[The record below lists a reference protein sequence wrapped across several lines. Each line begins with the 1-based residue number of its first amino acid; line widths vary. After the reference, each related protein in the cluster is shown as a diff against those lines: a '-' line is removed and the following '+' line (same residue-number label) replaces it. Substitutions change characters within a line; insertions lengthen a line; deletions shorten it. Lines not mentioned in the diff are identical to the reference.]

1 MICERERG
9 ISMYEMKAEYYTGIK
24 LIDDEHKEL
33 FRIADEAY
41 QLLKDEFISDKFDNI
56 VKIIVNL
63 KEYAI
68 KHFSDEEEY
77 MQSIQYKKFLSHK
90 VEHIDFIE
98 KLNALDFEQ
107 MDHNQSATLLGLLE
121 FLNDWLVHHILE
133 KDKLIGNS

>member
-1 MICERERG
+1 
-9 ISMYEMKAEYYTGIK
+9 MYEMKEEYYTGIQ

-41 QLLKDEFISDKFDNI
+41 QVLKDEFIADKFDNI
-56 VKIIVNL
+56 VKIITNL

-68 KHFSDEEEY
+68 KHFSDEEAY
-77 MQSIQYKKFLSHK
+77 MQSIHYKKLLSHK

-98 KLNALDFEQ
+98 KLNTYDFEQ
-107 MDHNQSATLLGLLE
+107 MDHNQAAALLGLLE

>member
-1 MICERERG
+1 MICEGERG
-9 ISMYEMKAEYYTGIK
+9 ISMYEMKEEYYTGIK